1 MAIGSPKTSAIK
13 RAQKESALF
22 RLISHLVHQ
31 ATLEQPSLQGL
42 SVTRA
47 ELSPGKTLCTVYF
60 YTDQGKEHFDK
71 VLEDLKLFKPSIRK
85 SIADEMQSRYTVELT
100 FKFDAQFEKKERI
113 DRLLD
118 QIKSDIQ
125 AAEDEQS

>member
-22 RLISHLVHQ
+22 RIISFLVHQ
-31 ATLEQPSLQGL
+31 ATLEQPVLQGL

-60 YTDQGKEHFDK
+60 YTAQGKEHFDK
-71 VLEDLKLFKPSIRK
+71 VLPELKLFKPSIRK
-85 SIADEMQSRYTVELT
+85 SIADEMQSRYTVELM
-100 FKFDAQFEKKERI
+100 FKYDAHFEKKERI

-118 QIKSDIQ
+118 SIKTESDSN
-125 AAEDEQS
+125 E